1 MGVVGWDGGAVWL
14 LVCRFVFAARYP
26 PALTP
31 WGSVRRGCW
40 TRAGVFTKSAIF
52 EKLGPENLRRVNNLK
67 AIRRSV
73 AGILASAL
81 VPKKLRMI
89 VPPLCSPLLV
99 FSNDDAEPDTGSP
112 VALLAAFAQLEH
124 LLAKAFPMAF
134 PAFSVGHRP
143 RAVFIFGSLHR
154 FFHRRRGRTNE
165 FLQEFPN
172 LR

>member
-1 MGVVGWDGGAVWL
+1 MSVRELRALARCRVLSAL
-14 LVCRFVFAARYP
+14 LCASTARYP

-31 WGSVRRGCW
+31 WGE
-40 TRAGVFTKSAIF
+40 VFRLGSGARQALLLNF
-52 EKLGPENLRRVNNLK
+52 PGPENLRRVNNLK

-73 AGILASAL
+73 AGIPASAL

-99 FSNDDAEPDTGSP
+99 FSNDDAKPDTGSP

-134 PAFSVGHRP
+134 PAFSVGYRP

-154 FFHRRRGRTNE
+154 FFHRRHGRTNE